1 MPPLTCF
8 KAQDIRGRLGAD
20 LNDGIARRIGRAVQV
35 RTGHAFLKQALPDIG
50 AVHGGE
56 MSAHRYFR
64 DVMACDSGMIPW
76 LLVAERVGRSGKPLV
91 DLLSDRR
98 TTFPSSGKINFRLE
112 DTPAAIADQAPAR
125 DETDGLSLTFPDWRL
140 NLINM
145 DVMISSG
152 PISTLSE
159 AQDTRPCTA

>member
-1 MPPLTCF
+1 
-8 KAQDIRGRLGAD
+8 
-20 LNDGIARRIGRAVQV
+20 
-35 RTGHAFLKQALPDIG
+35 
-50 AVHGGE
+50 
-56 MSAHRYFR
+56 
-64 DVMACDSGMIPW
+64 MIPW
-76 LLVAERVGRSGKPLV
+76 LLVAERVGRSGKPLAE
-91 DLLSDRR
+91 LLSDRG
-98 TTFPSSGKINFRLE
+98 TTFPSSGEINFRL
-112 DTPAAIADQAPAR
+112 DDPSAAIADQAPAR